1 MLGRRADSANRR
13 LAGVHRSAAIL
24 PARRRHTAFTMKYRL
39 VPVTAFEQNCSL
51 LRCPSS
57 NRVAVVDPG
66 GDMEVILDSL
76 RDFGGDVEK
85 ILVTHAHIDHAGVVA
100 ELAETL
106 GVPVEG
112 PHRDD
117 QFWID
122 MLPHQAQ
129 MFGFP
134 PAQAFTPD
142 RWLDQG
148 DTVQVGDTT
157 LQVIHCPGHTPG
169 HVVFYQPQANL
180 AIVGDVIFAGSI
192 GRTDFPR
199 GNHADLI
206 ASIRGKLF
214 PLGDDVA
221 FIPGHGPMSTFGQER
236 LTNPFV
242 SDHRG

>member
-1 MLGRRADSANRR
+1 MKY
-13 LAGVHRSAAIL
+13 AIL
-24 PARRRHTAFTMKYRL
+24 
-39 VPVTAFEQNCSL
+39 PVTAFEQNCSFL
-51 LRCPSS
+51 VCEHT
-57 NRVAVVDPG
+57 NRLAVVDPG
-66 GDMEVILDSL
+66 GDIDAILDAITRL
-76 RDFGGDVEK
+76 GAQPEK

-100 ELAETL
+100 ELAEKL
-106 GVPVEG
+106 SLPIEG

-122 MLPHQAQ
+122 MLPQQAQ

-134 PAQAFTPD
+134 DSRAFTPD
-142 RWLDQG
+142 RWLTQG
-148 DTVQVGDTT
+148 DTVSVGDTCFE
-157 LQVIHCPGHTPG
+157 VIHCPGHTPG
-169 HVVFYQPQANL
+169 HVVFYQPEEKL

-199 GNHADLI
+199 GNHDDLI

-214 PLGDDVA
+214 PLGDDIS

-236 LTNPFV
+236 QTNPFV

>member
-1 MLGRRADSANRR
+1 MLGWYALSANRR
-13 LAGVHRSAAIL
+13 LARRQGGTAIL
-24 PARRRHTAFTMKYRL
+24 QAPNRHKALAMKYQL

-51 LRCPSS
+51 LRCPTS

-66 GDMEVILDSL
+66 GDIELILDNL
-76 RDFGGDVEK
+76 RKFGGDVEK

-100 ELAETL
+100 ELAEKL

-142 RWLDQG
+142 RWLEHG
-148 DTVQVGDTT
+148 DTVLVGDTR
-157 LQVIHCPGHTPG
+157 LDVIHCPGHTPG
-169 HVVFYQPQANL
+169 HVVFYQPEANL
-180 AIVGDVIFAGSI
+180 AVVGDVIFAGSI

-199 GNHADLI
+199 GNHEDLI
-206 ASIRGKLF
+206 NSIRDRLF
-214 PLGDDVA
+214 PLGDEVA